1 MCGSIGFRK
10 IIRISRIYSESE
22 RVKKPEGDRWSGY
35 DGNGGNG
42 GNGGDGGDIKRIG
55 GLDGG
60 DKERGG
66 GDEDRDNNN

>member
-22 RVKKPEGDRWSGY
+22 RVKKPEGDR
-35 DGNGGNG
+35 GGGDG
-42 GNGGDGGDIKRIG
+42 GNGGDGENGGDIKRIG

-66 GDEDRDNNN
+66 SDEDRDNNN